1 MKTGYDQFTPEGKKF
16 LEEIKKLSEL
26 EVCIGFQRGKK
37 QITAESTKGNSKK
50 IDMVDIAAW
59 NQVGTERIPA
69 RPFLTDS
76 FDKHQ
81 DEIKKN
87 MQVLVKGLLQGKS
100 DAEKVLKRIGAMQK
114 GYVQQEIR
122 EGDFVENAESYVKSL
137 QRKSIKNGTVRVKD
151 TFTKKPLILTGTM
164 RQSVHFIVRKRGEQ

>member
-16 LEEIKKLSEL
+16 LEEIKKLSKL

-87 MQVLVKGLLQGKS
+87 MNVLIKGLLQG
-100 DAEKVLKRIGAMQK
+100 
-114 GYVQQEIR
+114 
-122 EGDFVENAESYVKSL
+122 
-137 QRKSIKNGTVRVKD
+137 
-151 TFTKKPLILTGTM
+151 
-164 RQSVHFIVRKRGEQ
+164 